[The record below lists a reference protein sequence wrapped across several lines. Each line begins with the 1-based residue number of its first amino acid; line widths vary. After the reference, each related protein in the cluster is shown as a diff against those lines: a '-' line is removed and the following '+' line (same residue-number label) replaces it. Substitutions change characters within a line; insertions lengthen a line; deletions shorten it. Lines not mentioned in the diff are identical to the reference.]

1 MAIAIGLDYSPLDR
15 RQRKKVLDFVTREL
29 LTPKGLRSLS
39 PKSYGYNPTYVGGP
53 IEREYAV
60 HQGPARPW
68 LFGFYADAYFKVFG
82 FSGLSFIERML
93 IGYEDEMTEGCI
105 GSLSELYDG
114 NPPFTGR
121 GAVSTSKNVGEILRI
136 IKRVKEINKQQ
147 TTETRE

>member
-1 MAIAIGLDYSPLDR
+1 MHR
-15 RQRKKVLDFVTREL
+15 
-29 LTPKGLRSLS
+29 
-39 PKSYGYNPTYVGGP
+39 
-53 IEREYAV
+53 
-60 HQGPARPW
+60 
-68 LFGFYADAYFKVFG
+68 
-82 FSGLSFIERML
+82 IERML